1 MVSGRELAIL
11 RLGEPD
17 KEVMKR
23 ALLTEDD
30 LHKAVRQKTG
40 NDNLLEIRH
49 AILERDGKIT
59 VILIESK

>member
-59 VILIESK
+59 VILIEPK

>member
-23 ALLTEDD
+23 ALLTDDD

-40 NDNLLEIRH
+40 NDSLLEIRR
-49 AILERDGKIT
+49 AVLEGDGKIT
-59 VILIESK
+59 VIPIEPK